1 MKQLCICSAISRC
14 VVQNAQFLTLVPFFR
29 SVWKETSFVACRGR
43 GGEEEE
49 RKGHGG
55 VKERY
60 ERVERNE
67 EEEEEE
73 VEEEV
78 MRRRRWVSEQHE
90 EERGRT
96 RQFSGSGQQERRV
109 RRSGDT
115 RLC

>member
-1 MKQLCICSAISRC
+1 M
-14 VVQNAQFLTLVPFFR
+14 VQNAQFLTLVAFFR

-73 VEEEV
+73 VEV

-96 RQFSGSGQQERRV
+96 RQFSGSGHQERRV